1 MGDCRFDDILAVCLR
16 IEKLLVLDIYKS
28 DELYSCDN
36 YIEDKKYTFLGLF
49 ENLDKHLRTSKTF
62 QKLKFWPL

>member
-28 DELYSCDN
+28 DELYNCDN
-36 YIEDKKYTFLGLF
+36 YIEDILV
-49 ENLDKHLRTSKTF
+49 
-62 QKLKFWPL
+62 